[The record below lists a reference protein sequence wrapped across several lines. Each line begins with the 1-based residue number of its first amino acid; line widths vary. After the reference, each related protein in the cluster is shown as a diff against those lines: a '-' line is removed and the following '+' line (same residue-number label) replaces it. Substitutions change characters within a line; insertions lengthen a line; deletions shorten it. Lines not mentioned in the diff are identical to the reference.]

1 VINEILNK
9 FKLSNRRWIRTP
21 SGFWKLLKMSSFSAS
36 ESLVVQYFLFQ
47 AVNAQEPDIANVR
60 VVYEDAIE
68 FAAAK
73 KTVFYSAVKKMIKRG
88 MKKIRFQ
95 TYDLSEFLLKMEM
108 RANMYNNTSYREEI
122 YDQSL

>member
-1 VINEILNK
+1 
-9 FKLSNRRWIRTP
+9 
-21 SGFWKLLKMSSFSAS
+21 MSSFSAS

-122 YDQSL
+122 YDQSLWKN